1 VIVGDGLHG
10 LLNELVSFI
19 FQTFPVSKLS
29 SVDTATEV
37 VVLGRRRWG
46 PIRLVRICGTA
57 SNGVWDVPV
66 GLRGDNIV
74 DAQFLTDLFDS

>member
-46 PIRLVRICGTA
+46 P
-57 SNGVWDVPV
+57 V

-74 DAQFLTDLFDS
+74 DAQLLADLLDS